1 VRIEYRRK
9 TNFERLK
16 YTVLMYSVID
26 SNFAVAASSA
36 PFMAV
41 LLGNQVCAGFP
52 SPADDLGAQRI
63 DLTQVLITHPQAT
76 YFLRAR
82 GHSMIEA
89 GIFDNDIL
97 VVDRAVKAR
106 HNHVVVAIVDGD
118 LTVKY
123 FYQRAGRMKLKA
135 ANPTYPDIVPKE
147 GQTIEVWG
155 VVTSTIKQF
164 PR

>member
-1 VRIEYRRK
+1 MI
-9 TNFERLK
+9 
-16 YTVLMYSVID
+16 MSSVIN
-26 SNFAVAASSA
+26 SNTPLLASAA
-36 PFMAV
+36 PLMASF
-41 LLGNQVCAGFP
+41 LGNRVCAGFP

-82 GHSMIEA
+82 GQSMIDA

-97 VVDRAVKAR
+97 VVDRAVKPR

-123 FYQRAGRMKLKA
+123 LYQRAGRIKLKA
-135 ANPTYPDIVPKE
+135 ANPTFPDILPKE

-164 PR
+164 PL

>member
-1 VRIEYRRK
+1 
-9 TNFERLK
+9 
-16 YTVLMYSVID
+16 MYSSITAERPVPI
-26 SNFAVAASSA
+26 SHQ
-36 PFMAV
+36 AV
-41 LLGNQVCAGFP
+41 LVSFLGNQVCAGFP

-63 DLTQVLITHPQAT
+63 DLSEVLITHPQAT

-82 GHSMIEA
+82 GHSMVEA

-97 VVDRAVKAR
+97 VVDRAIKPR

-123 FYQRAGRMKLKA
+123 FFLRAGRMKLKA

-164 PR
+164 AR

>member
-1 VRIEYRRK
+1 
-9 TNFERLK
+9 
-16 YTVLMYSVID
+16 MSSVIN
-26 SNFAVAASSA
+26 STTPVVASTSPLLAS
-36 PFMAV
+36 F
-41 LLGNQVCAGFP
+41 LGNRVCAGFP

-97 VVDRAVKAR
+97 VVDRAVKPR

-135 ANPTYPDIVPKE
+135 ANPTFPDIVPKE

-164 PR
+164 PL

>member
-1 VRIEYRRK
+1 
-9 TNFERLK
+9 
-16 YTVLMYSVID
+16 MYSIIN
-26 SNFAVAASSA
+26 SNFAIAASSS
-36 PFMAV
+36 PFVA
-41 LLGNQVCAGFP
+41 LLMGNQVCAGFP

-63 DLTQVLITHPQAT
+63 DLAQVLVTHPQAT

-123 FYQRAGRMKLKA
+123 LYQRAGRMKLKA

-147 GQTIEVWG
+147 GQIIEVWG

-164 PR
+164 PL